1 MKTHKAL
8 IFPLFIGLTFAVKA
22 QGVIEA
28 SSTKEIKRGVLTPAD
43 PSLIGTP
50 YLNTKLSIEER
61 VNDLFSRL
69 TPLEKAKLT
78 HGAGGFADYG
88 NIPRIGLAKLV
99 MTDGPQGV
107 RSTVYTTAMPS
118 GIAMAATWNP
128 SLIEKAG
135 KAMGTDAVATGHSIL
150 LGPGLNLMRTP
161 LGGRTFE
168 YFGEDPL
175 LAGYIAAGYS
185 KGVQSKNVAACLK
198 HWLGNNQETNR
209 LKVSVEVD
217 ERPLR
222 ELYARGFQI
231 AIREANPWSIM
242 PAYNKVRGEYAAE
255 NVYINRTLAQK
266 DFKYDGAFITD
277 WGATSSA
284 VRHINGG
291 STIRMPFDENE
302 KYDQEII
309 KQLQAGAITQEAF
322 DDSVRRNLRLLFRI
336 GAFDPAMATKVEA
349 ASVEAI
355 KTAKEVAAEAI
366 VLLKN
371 QNAILPII
379 QTQAKKILVLG
390 PNSDRR
396 FTMSRPDDLS
406 GFGGS
411 GATYPPYEISPLKG
425 LKDKLGNRIIT
436 ADWEKTSSQELIRL
450 AKNSDIVLFIG
461 GLDHS
466 IDHEGFINPPDKQNL
481 SLPGAQAEKI
491 NILAKANPHTAV
503 VLIGGSPM
511 LVEDFE
517 KNVPSIVLAWYPGM
531 EGGHAIA
538 DILTGDISP
547 SGHLPVTFG
556 KKLEDWRVHR
566 MGAEVFPGTGVSSPL
581 RQDMKDGIEKYS
593 EGMYIGYRGFAAD
606 KITPRYAF
614 GHGLSYTTFKF
625 ENPTAIVNGDYVKVS
640 FTIKNTGKRKGSAV
654 AQIYANPPKSTQNF
668 SEEEKPIR
676 GLIGF
681 TKIKLSPGENRQVF
695 LNIPKTDIARWSPS
709 KKNWV
714 IDPGQWSFDI
724 ADSSVS
730 TQATVKVE
738 ML

>member
-1 MKTHKAL
+1 MKTQK
-8 IFPLFIGLTFAVKA
+8 IFILFLAIGLCFNTKA

-28 SSTKEIKRGVLTPAD
+28 KSTKEIKRGVITPTD
-43 PSLIGTP
+43 QSLINAP
-50 YLNTKLSIEER
+50 YLNTKLSVEER
-61 VNDLFSRL
+61 VKDLFSRL
-69 TPLEKAKLT
+69 TLMEKAKLM
-78 HGAGGFADYG
+78 HGSGGFADYG

-107 RSTVYTTAMPS
+107 RSTVPTTAMPS

-128 SLIEKAG
+128 GLIEKAG
-135 KAMGTDAVATGHSIL
+135 KAMGEDAAATGHSIL
-150 LGPGLNLMRTP
+150 LGPGINLMRTP

-175 LAGYIAAGYS
+175 LAGYVAAGYS

-198 HWLGNNQETNR
+198 HWLANNQETNR
-209 LKVSVEVD
+209 LMLSVEVD

-242 PAYNKVRGEYAAE
+242 PAYNKVRGIYAAE
-255 NVYINRTLAQK
+255 NTYINRTLAQR

-284 VRHINGG
+284 IKYINGG

-302 KYDQEII
+302 KYDQETINDLKSGKII
-309 KQLQAGAITQEAF
+309 QEAF
-322 DDSVRRNLRLLFRI
+322 DDAVNRNLRLLFRV
-336 GAFDPAMATKVEA
+336 GAFDPINTKEKA
-349 ASVEAI
+349 ASKESIEIAR
-355 KTAKEVAAEAI
+355 EVADEGI

-371 QNAILPII
+371 QNSFLPINSAK
-379 QTQAKKILVLG
+379 AKKILVLG

-396 FTMSRPDDLS
+396 FTMPNPDELVNY
-406 GFGGS
+406 GGS

-425 LKDKLGNRIIT
+425 LRDKLGDRIIT
-436 ADWEKTSSQELIRL
+436 ADWEKTPSQELIKL
-450 AKNSDIVLFIG
+450 AKSADIVLFIG
-461 GLDHS
+461 GLNHF
-466 IDHEGFINPPDKQNL
+466 IDHEGLVAPPDKLDL
-481 SLPGAQAEKI
+481 SLPGLQTEKI
-491 NILAKANPHTAV
+491 NLLSKANPRTAV

-538 DILTGDISP
+538 DILTGSISP

-556 KKLEDWRVHR
+556 KRLEDWRVHR
-566 MGAEVFPGTGVSSPL
+566 MGTEVFPGTGVTNPPK
-581 RQDMKDGIEKYS
+581 QHMKDGIEKYE
-593 EGMYIGYRGFAAD
+593 EGMYIGYRSFAAD
-606 KITPRYAF
+606 KIAPRYAF

-625 ENPTAIVNGDYVKVS
+625 EKPAATTEGDFIKIS
-640 FTIKNTGKRKGSAV
+640 FTVKNLGKRTGAAV
-654 AQIYANPPKSTQNF
+654 PQIYANAPSATQDL
-668 SEEEKPIR
+668 SEEEKPVR
-676 GLIGF
+676 GLVGF
-681 TKIKLSPGENRQVF
+681 TKIKLAAGESRQVTIS
-695 LNIPKTDIARWSPS
+695 IPKADIARWSSS
-709 KKNWV
+709 KKDWT

-730 TQATVKVE
+730 AQSSVKVNI
-738 ML
+738 L